1 MAKKDVH
8 ITPRPTGWAVVISGN
23 TKASKVLDTQ
33 KQAIDYGREI
43 AKTNTSE
50 LVIHGKDG
58 KIRDKDS
65 HGKDNYPPKG

>member
-8 ITPRPTGWAVVISGN
+8 ITQRPAGWAVVISGN
-23 TKASKVLDTQ
+23 EKASKVLDTQ

-43 AKTNTSE
+43 AKTNASE

-65 HGKDNYPPKG
+65 YGNDNYPPKG